1 VKDARTTID
10 RACALKENVDDYI
23 YKEINDIKNKVLHEM
38 RYYSNN
44 LLTFAKAWPLV
55 EKLPDGKII
64 SIGEFTTSRFELK
77 PDIETALLET
87 GLDL

>member
-1 VKDARTTID
+1 MLLFDSKSLTLEEVKDARTTID
-10 RACALKENVDDYI
+10 RACELKENVDNFI

-55 EKLPDGKII
+55 EKETNGKI
-64 SIGEFTTSRFELK
+64 SSLGDFPTSRF
-77 PDIETALLET
+77 
-87 GLDL
+87 